1 MVKVCVSTREM
12 PSMALTC
19 VREHAWSRGSMS
31 SHFQVFSIAGGG
43 KTPAEGRVFG
53 FALAL
58 PFSRNASSGAKPAS
72 SQLPN
77 ESASSEVI
85 TCIRRAGHV
94 FHFLRERE
102 RGATD
107 ERERG
112 ATDENASQVSQSA
125 LSSIGAWE
133 P

>member
-1 MVKVCVSTREM
+1 MVKGLDEQSFPSIFHCRWRED
-12 PSMALTC
+12 SC
-19 VREHAWSRGSMS
+19 RGKSVRIR
-31 SHFQVFSIAGGG
+31 AGA
-43 KTPAEGRVFG
+43 T
-53 FALAL
+53 
-58 PFSRNASSGAKPAS
+58 FSRNASSGAKPAS

-85 TCIRRAGHV
+85 TCIRTAGHV